1 MFHNLDAP
9 KVELFTG
16 DAPNRTI
23 IAETFSSELL
33 SFAKDTSVSWPEF
46 DLDNRSTL
54 QIDLDSKV
62 INNPE
67 PELRELWSAKI

>member
-1 MFHNLDAP
+1 LDAP
-9 KVELFTG
+9 NVELFTG
-16 DAPNRTI
+16 DAPNRTK

-33 SFAKDTSVSWPEF
+33 RFAKNTSVSWPEF

>member
-1 MFHNLDAP
+1 LDAP
-9 KVELFTG
+9 NVELFTG
-16 DAPNRTI
+16 DAPNRTT
-23 IAETFSSELL
+23 IANTFSSELL

-54 QIDLDSKV
+54 QIDLDTKV

-67 PELRELWSAKI
+67 PEIRELWSAKI